1 MLFNSAQF
9 LIFLPVTALIYYI
22 LPHKIRYVWLL
33 ICSYYFYMC
42 WNPAYALLMLFS
54 TAVTYLCALALH
66 GVQHGRRAAKRT
78 QAQRDR
84 LKKICVAASFTANLG
99 VLAYFKYSNFF
110 IENINALLAHLGA
123 VWQAP
128 TVDVLLPV
136 GISFYTFQA
145 LGYTVDVYRGEMPAQ
160 KNFLKYALFVSFFP
174 QLVAGPIERSA
185 NLLRQFDEKH
195 TLRFSQLRSGFML
208 MLWGYFLKLVIADRA
223 AIFVNAVYNDPA
235 VYTGWYQIVASVLF
249 AFQIYCDFAGYS
261 IIARG
266 AAEMMGFRLIDN
278 FNAPYLSLS
287 VSEFWRRWHI
297 SLSGWFRDYLYIPL
311 GGSRCSTARR
321 YFNLLVVLLTSGL
334 WHGAQ
339 WAFVFWGLIN
349 GLYQIIGHLL
359 SPVRD
364 RLNRLLGMQRDT
376 FSHKLLKTLVTFI
389 LIDITW
395 VFFRAERIDTAF
407 SMLASM
413 FTADNL
419 HIFFDDSLF
428 SLGLDWK
435 NFAVLLGSIA
445 LLMGA
450 DVLKYRGMV
459 VRECICRQE
468 WWLRW
473 LLLIGGV
480 IFVIVFGVWGS
491 GFNEAAF
498 IYFQF

>member
-9 LIFLPVTALIYYI
+9 LIFLPLTALIYYI

-278 FNAPYLSLS
+278 FNAPYLSCS

-311 GGSRCSTARR
+311 GGSRCSAARR
-321 YFNLLVVLLTSGL
+321 RFNL
-334 WHGAQ
+334 
-339 WAFVFWGLIN
+339 
-349 GLYQIIGHLL
+349 
-359 SPVRD
+359 
-364 RLNRLLGMQRDT
+364 
-376 FSHKLLKTLVTFI
+376 
-389 LIDITW
+389 
-395 VFFRAERIDTAF
+395 
-407 SMLASM
+407 
-413 FTADNL
+413 
-419 HIFFDDSLF
+419 
-428 SLGLDWK
+428 
-435 NFAVLLGSIA
+435 
-445 LLMGA
+445 
-450 DVLKYRGMV
+450 MV
-459 VRECICRQE
+459 VFPPAAC
-468 WWLRW
+468 
-473 LLLIGGV
+473 GMAH
-480 IFVIVFGVWGS
+480 S
-491 GFNEAAF
+491 GRSSSGDLSTACTRSSASCLALCATG
-498 IYFQF
+498 

>member
-1 MLFNSAQF
+1 M
-9 LIFLPVTALIYYI
+9 I
-22 LPHKIRYVWLL
+22 
-33 ICSYYFYMC
+33 
-42 WNPAYALLMLFS
+42 
-54 TAVTYLCALALH
+54 
-66 GVQHGRRAAKRT
+66 GRTGRK
-78 QAQRDR
+78 
-84 LKKICVAASFTANLG
+84 
-99 VLAYFKYSNFF
+99 
-110 IENINALLAHLGA
+110 
-123 VWQAP
+123 
-128 TVDVLLPV
+128 
-136 GISFYTFQA
+136 
-145 LGYTVDVYRGEMPAQ
+145 
-160 KNFLKYALFVSFFP
+160 
-174 QLVAGPIERSA
+174 GPKTS
-185 NLLRQFDEKH
+185 
-195 TLRFSQLRSGFML
+195 S
-208 MLWGYFLKLVIADRA
+208 
-223 AIFVNAVYNDPA
+223 
-235 VYTGWYQIVASVLF
+235 
-249 AFQIYCDFAGYS
+249 
-261 IIARG
+261 
-266 AAEMMGFRLIDN
+266 
-278 FNAPYLSLS
+278 
-287 VSEFWRRWHI
+287 
-297 SLSGWFRDYLYIPL
+297 LYIPL